1 MSEQSVQ
8 HPEGL
13 EFQYLGFTEDP
24 PRLSPYLPTWDY
36 QREVQARVASHET
49 PDQVLYVE
57 HEPVYT
63 AGRKTEPHERPFD
76 GTPVVDVD
84 RGGKITWHGPGQL
97 VGYPI
102 VHLPD
107 RVGVVDYVRRV
118 EEAIIRY
125 LATLG
130 LQTGRVRDRT
140 GVWLAATG
148 PEDPRGPRPER
159 KICAIGI
166 RVSRR
171 TTIHGFALNLSNTI
185 GGFDNI
191 VPCGISDAGVTSV
204 GAELSGP
211 GELRRPGQE
220 GWAPT
225 LEEAGRALEPFLT
238 EMLRF
243 EPYES
248 SPDLEAT
255 SR

>member
-1 MSEQSVQ
+1 MQ

-24 PRLSPYLPTWDY
+24 PRLSPYMPTWDY
-36 QREVQARVASHET
+36 QREVQAKVASHEICN
-49 PDQVLYVE
+49 QVLYVE

-63 AGRKTEPHERPFD
+63 AGRKTEPQERPFD

-102 VHLPD
+102 IFLPE
-107 RVGVVDYVRRV
+107 RVGVVDYVRRI

-130 LQTGRVRDRT
+130 ISSGRVHDRT
-140 GVWLAATG
+140 GVWLPA
-148 PEDPRGPRPER
+148 DGPRPER

-171 TTIHGFALNLSNTI
+171 TTIHGFALNLSNQQSGT
-185 GGFDNI
+185 GAFNNI
-191 VPCGISDAGVTSV
+191 IPCGITDAGVTSV
-204 GAELSGP
+204 IDELGSS
-211 GELRRPGQE
+211 
-220 GWAPT
+220 PT
-225 LEEAGRALEPFLT
+225 LAEAGRALEPFLT

-243 EPYES
+243 APYAP
-248 SPDLEAT
+248 SPDLQPT
-255 SR
+255 FPG

>member
-1 MSEQSVQ
+1 
-8 HPEGL
+8 GL

-36 QREVQARVASHET
+36 QREVLARVASHEICN
-49 PDQVLYVE
+49 QVLYVE

-63 AGRKTEPHERPFD
+63 AGRKTLPEERPFD

-102 VHLPD
+102 VWLPG
-107 RVGVVDYVRRV
+107 RIGVVDYVRRL

-125 LATLG
+125 LTSLG
-130 LQTGRVRDRT
+130 LTCGRVAERT
-140 GVWLAATG
+140 GVWVAGDAL
-148 PEDPRGPRPER
+148 RPER
-159 KICAIGI
+159 KLCAIGI

-171 TTIHGFALNLSNTI
+171 TTIHGFALNLINST

-191 VPCGISDAGVTSV
+191 IPCGISDAGVASV
-204 GAELSGP
+204 ASELGH
-211 GELRRPGQE
+211 
-220 GWAPT
+220 APT
-225 LEEAGRALEPFLT
+225 LEEAGRGLEPYLT
-238 EMLRF
+238 EMMAF

-248 SPDLEAT
+248 SPDLVELVPGGVRA
-255 SR
+255 